1 MLVDILV
8 CSVGLGIFL
17 VFLSEIEQTSLIFHL
32 TFSSEL
38 VPRGPMEPQ
47 RLQILLVRKSQN
59 GSSALATRLAAQGCS
74 CTFANSLQNVSMLLD
89 QRTFDLVLGPI
100 RLESD
105 SLYPLIDR
113 LEGTETTLFYSLGV
127 EDGSW
132 WLPALRRGDNCFG
145 EPAIHSSA
153 FLGVLEKTIQ
163 EISDGALTA
172 AESLRH
178 PRPVLADVL
187 PDSIIVHSTSTDQV
201 SPDLITILPPRH
213 TSSSGRPSAE
223 DSAAPAPPQSAKVV
237 TIPARRS
244 AR

>member
-1 MLVDILV
+1 
-8 CSVGLGIFL
+8 
-17 VFLSEIEQTSLIFHL
+17 
-32 TFSSEL
+32 
-38 VPRGPMEPQ
+38 MEPQ

-59 GSSALATRLAAQGCS
+59 GSSVLATRLAAQGCT
-74 CTFANSLQNVSMLLD
+74 CTFANSLQNVRTLLD
-89 QRTFDLVLGPI
+89 RRTFDLVLGPI

-132 WLPALRRGDNCFG
+132 WLPALRRGENCFG

-153 FLGVLEKTIQ
+153 FMCALEKTIQ
-163 EISDGALTA
+163 EIRQGALTA
-172 AESLRH
+172 AQSSRH
-178 PRPVLADVL
+178 PRLLLADAL
-187 PDSIIVHSTSTDQV
+187 PDSTAHSTSSDPV
-201 SPDLITILPPRH
+201 SPDLITILPASH
-213 TSSSGRPSAE
+213 TSSARPFAE

-237 TIPARRS
+237 TISARRS